1 MRRLL
6 FEAAYQGTRY
16 HGYQVQ
22 KNAVTVAGTIQDAVE
37 KVWGCREGITG
48 CSRTDT
54 GVHARQFFFH
64 MDTHHT
70 IPTDAAVRAL
80 NVNLPGDIAILS
92 CREVAPDFHARYNV
106 CYKEYTYQIWNNAVK
121 NPFLDGLA
129 MHHKYPLD
137 VERMHTCG

>member
-1 MRRLL
+1 MADLNEEGKRLRRLL
-6 FEAAYQGTRY
+6 FETAYQGTRY

-64 MDTHHT
+64 MDTQHT
-70 IPTDAAVRAL
+70 IPTDAAC
-80 NVNLPGDIAILS
+80 PGIKCQPARRYCDFVLS
-92 CREVAPDFHARYNV
+92 GGSARFS
-106 CYKEYTYQIWNNAVK
+106 C
-121 NPFLDGLA
+121 
-129 MHHKYPLD
+129 PL
-137 VERMHTCG
+137 